1 MRDSRTLAWDGLG
14 CQIECT
20 DHYVTIAYDRLVR
33 SLSSAVYNGGGSQIR
48 RILNL
53 KVQANP
59 EEIRLTE
66 QTLWAPPEKTLAD
79 FIASRGWEGP
89 AAGMMTS
96 ALMESYRFSCRQE
109 EWGGVFCALTAGVS
123 NALAA
128 GDEADFHPQ
137 LCSEELPTG
146 TINIMLGTNLRLSD
160 AALTEAIMVATEAKA
175 AVLFSH
181 GVRSIRSSA
190 PATGTGTDSIIVSS
204 GSGQRVEF
212 CGKHTRV
219 GQLLAETVIEA
230 LGSSLEYLL
239 CRGNPDPQTLSVV
252 NSSKEGTSQIE

>member
-33 SLSSAVYNGGGSQIR
+33 SLSSAVYNGGGAQIR
-48 RILNL
+48 RVLNL
-53 KVQANP
+53 KVRANP
-59 EEIRLTE
+59 EELKLTE
-66 QTLWAPPEKTLAD
+66 LPQWDPPEKTLAE

-96 ALMESYRFSCRQE
+96 ALMESYRFSLRQE
-109 EWGGVFCALTAGVS
+109 EWGGVFCVLTAGVS

-128 GDEADFHPQ
+128 GDDADFHPQ
-137 LCSEELPTG
+137 VCSEELPTG
-146 TINIMLGTNLRLSD
+146 TINIMLGTNLHLSN

-181 GVRSIRSSA
+181 GVRSIRSSV

-204 GSGQRVEF
+204 GNGQKVDF

-219 GQLLAETVIEA
+219 GQLFGQTVTEA
-230 LGSSLEYLL
+230 LGSAVEYLQSREQPSL
-239 CRGNPDPQTLSVV
+239 
-252 NSSKEGTSQIE
+252 